1 MSYLTGEHGK
11 EDGYYLSSDWRQKSH
26 PSVLQVGHSQSTGH
40 VSKGLTP
47 YRSLTSASVRIRAGW
62 LFPPLSLLLMLT
74 MLELTL
80 AK

>member
-1 MSYLTGEHGK
+1 MDITCPLTG
-11 EDGYYLSSDWRQKSH
+11 DSSLTPLSCKWD
-26 PSVLQVGHSQSTGH
+26 SQSTGH

-47 YRSLTSASVRIRAGW
+47 HRIVLTSASVRIRAGW
-62 LFPPLSLLLMLT
+62 LLPPLSLLLMLT